1 MLEDLSAGFIE
12 LKRDEVT
19 ETVTT
24 WIERGDDPLEILEQ
38 ARRAE
43 SIGEHTAE
51 PEEHA
56 RHPRLRGSRSPRG
69 AGGRYW
75 T

>member
-38 ARRAE
+38 ARRAM
-43 SIGEHTAE
+43 TAVGDRFQE
-51 PEEHA
+51 GTLFLAEMMLAAEIFKGVVA
-56 RHPRLRGSRSPRG
+56 LL
-69 AGGRYW
+69 
-75 T
+75 